1 MTGYNFPE
9 APHIEEPWR
18 EAFRAFAALIPEGH
32 LYVREDDCLITE
44 VISQF
49 PWMLQEAELAA
60 AAAIGPLIHWQ
71 APPPSEWDWKSSSD
85 WDLIVTSAD
94 LDNSSPATGPV
105 RLARGTF
112 EGPDSDWTGS
122 TLDQA
127 GTAYRRECKW
137 DFPPGDAGIW
147 LLMLAPV
154 SGFGGQSEPWS
165 YTGHL
170 AGFAVL
176 YDRDEDGE
184 YESVGHLWSASAWR
198 RRGIA
203 RQLLQEARSRFGAR
217 DIEGPFTDDGDAF
230 VRACA
235 ESPE

>member
-1 MTGYNFPE
+1 MTGYDFPE

-18 EAFRAFAALIPEGH
+18 AAFRAFAALIPEGH
-32 LYVREDDCLITE
+32 LYVPEGDCLITE

-49 PWMLQEAELAA
+49 PWMLREAELAA
-60 AAAIGPLIHWQ
+60 AAAVGPLIRWQ
-71 APPPSEWDWKSSSD
+71 APPRDGD
-85 WDLIVTSAD
+85 WDLVMASAD
-94 LDNSSPATGPV
+94 LDNDSPGTGPV
-105 RLARGTF
+105 RLARGAF
-112 EGPDSDWTGS
+112 EGPDGEWDGS
-122 TLDQA
+122 RLDQA
-127 GTAYRRECKW
+127 GTAYRRECGW
-137 DFPPGDAGIW
+137 DFAPGDAGVW

-154 SGFGGQSEPWS
+154 SGQSFGDEPWS

-184 YESVGHLWSASAWR
+184 YESVAHIWTASAWR

-203 RQLLQEARSRFGAR
+203 KQLLQEARSRFGAKGF
-217 DIEGPFTDDGDAF
+217 EGPFTDDGDAF

-235 ESPE
+235 EDPG